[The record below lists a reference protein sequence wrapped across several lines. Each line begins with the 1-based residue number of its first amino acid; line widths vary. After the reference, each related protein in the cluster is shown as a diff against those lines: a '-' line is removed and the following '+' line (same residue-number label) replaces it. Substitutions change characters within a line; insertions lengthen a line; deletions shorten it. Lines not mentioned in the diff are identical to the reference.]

1 MLICRLLNYLFLEA
15 CTDVETS
22 LLKPMIGRV
31 HLLRG
36 RSGMKSAF
44 TEVAT
49 CAHMQYI
56 ESP

>member
-22 LLKPMIGRV
+22 LLKPMAGKV
-31 HLLRG
+31 YLLRG

-44 TEVAT
+44 T
-49 CAHMQYI
+49 
-56 ESP
+56 